1 MIDKNTIINA
11 LEKTNYI
18 QKDAASLLGIS
29 QSYLS
34 SYMTKYNIK
43 RRFHAEFKISRDLL
57 LATLKNNNFI
67 KINTAKEL
75 QVPLTTIDILINTYD
90 IKIPVLDRYN
100 ILPIDTRIKAYILG
114 LCICDSGIT
123 ENEIVEIG
131 LADEEIIDI
140 LSVEMNAKKHISKN
154 TGGNY
159 RYGLRRKVPGIISI
173 YRGRLKTERHI
184 PFDIIPLNLFKYF
197 VLGMLDADGSISYN
211 FGPRPYHMIEFD
223 SSGTFLI
230 ELSNY
235 IYSILGILF
244 RMSVRKG
251 INSDYIRLYT
261 YKREDIILFL
271 SWVYSDPSFIILH
284 RKFQK
289 AYNLINDLRNREGL
303 LLKVNEEE
311 LPFINTKKPFT
322 IGEISGA

>member
-1 MIDKNTIINA
+1 MVDKNTIINA

-34 SYMTKYNIK
+34 SCMTKYNIK

-57 LATLKNNNFI
+57 LTTLKNNNFI
-67 KINTAKEL
+67 KTNTAKEL
-75 QVPLTTIDILINTYD
+75 QVPLTTIDILINIYN

-123 ENEIVEIG
+123 ENEIIEIG
-131 LADEEIIDI
+131 LADEEIINI
-140 LSVEMNAKKHISKN
+140 LSTEMNSKKHILKN
-154 TGGNY
+154 TNGNY
-159 RYGLRRKVPGIISI
+159 RYGVRKKVPGIISI
-173 YRGRLKTERHI
+173 YKGRLKIERHI
-184 PFDIIPLNLFKYF
+184 PFDIIPINLFKYF
-197 VLGMLDADGSISYN
+197 VLGVLDADGSISYN

-235 IYSILGILF
+235 IYAILGVSF

-261 YKREDIILFL
+261 YKREYIIKFL

-289 AYNLINDLRNREGL
+289 AYNLINELNNRQGL
-303 LLKVNEEE
+303 LLAVDKDN
-311 LPFINTKKPFT
+311 LPFINSTKPFT
-322 IGEISGA
+322 IGEIPVA

>member
-1 MIDKNTIINA
+1 MVDKNTIINA

-34 SYMTKYNIK
+34 SCMTKYNIK

-57 LATLKNNNFI
+57 LTTLKNNNFI
-67 KINTAKEL
+67 KTNTAKEL
-75 QVPLTTIDILINTYD
+75 QVPLTTIDILINTYN

-123 ENEIVEIG
+123 ENEIIEIG
-131 LADEEIIDI
+131 LADEEIINI
-140 LSVEMNAKKHISKN
+140 LSTEMNSKKHISKN
-154 TGGNY
+154 TNGNY
-159 RYGLRRKVPGIISI
+159 RYGVRKKVPGIISI
-173 YRGRLKTERHI
+173 YKGRLKIERHI
-184 PFDIIPLNLFKYF
+184 PFDIIPINLFKYF
-197 VLGMLDADGSISYN
+197 VLGVLDADGSISYN

-235 IYSILGILF
+235 IYAILGVSF

-261 YKREDIILFL
+261 YKREYIIKFL

-289 AYNLINDLRNREGL
+289 AYNLINELNNRQGL
-303 LLKVNEEE
+303 LLAVDKDN
-311 LPFINTKKPFT
+311 LPFINSTKPFT
-322 IGEISGA
+322 IGEIPGA